1 MRLSLSKA
9 WDECRRIFAR
19 DGGLLTAIAL
29 ALLVLPQILTG
40 VVAPAEGSPSL
51 AGRIIGLIAALV
63 SVIGQLAIV
72 RLALGPSTTVGQAIA
87 HGARRFPAIIGALI
101 LLMLGLALVLIPL
114 MAALV
119 AAGIVQ
125 VPQAG
130 AQPDS
135 AFAGVALLLALAC
148 ILIAVRFMMTVPVAS
163 AEDAGPLAILKRSW
177 HLTSGRYWPLLGLEV
192 LLLVAAMFLLL
203 SAQVV
208 GGVLAQV
215 VGGDPTP
222 FSLSALIFA
231 IVVASAQAVFTV
243 LTSLMIARVYV
254 QLSGGGSV
262 EVSVPSS
269 GT

>member
-1 MRLSLSKA
+1 M
-9 WDECRRIFAR
+9 
-19 DGGLLTAIAL
+19 
-29 ALLVLPQILTG
+29 
-40 VVAPAEGSPSL
+40 PAEVQEH
-51 AGRIIGLIAALV
+51 AGQVARLHAGGNEAAIKRGKL
-63 SVIGQLAIV
+63 
-72 RLALGPSTTVGQAIA
+72 P
-87 HGARRFPAIIGALI
+87 
-101 LLMLGLALVLIPL
+101 
-114 MAALV
+114 
-119 AAGIVQ
+119 
-125 VPQAG
+125 
-130 AQPDS
+130 
-135 AFAGVALLLALAC
+135 
-148 ILIAVRFMMTVPVAS
+148 AS
-163 AEDAGPLAILKRSW
+163 AIERLTQRNSAIEVVRQGVRDLDYVSW
-177 HLTSGRYWPLLGLEV
+177 GGSLGLEM